1 MKILAEFQ
9 RYLSENIDTE
19 GLIQAGL
26 VLLALLTAMRFL
38 DARRPVPRD
47 ASAMQLDVRS
57 SCTGP

>member
-38 DARRPVPRD
+38 DARRAVPRD